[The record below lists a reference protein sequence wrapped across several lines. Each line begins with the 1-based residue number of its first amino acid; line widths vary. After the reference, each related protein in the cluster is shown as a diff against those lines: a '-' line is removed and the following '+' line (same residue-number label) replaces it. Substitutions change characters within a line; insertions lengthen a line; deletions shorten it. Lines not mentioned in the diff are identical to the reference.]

1 MSLLSEP
8 VYFFLIL
15 GVAMILIE
23 IAVLQLSTF
32 WLLFIGIGALAASLL
47 LYLAPGVGWV
57 GGMGIFVVTTVI
69 TTLLLYRPLRAWQN
83 APSPIQGNDAIG
95 QSVAVVER
103 ITADSPG
110 KVTWSGTEWPA
121 ELKQGEEKVLEIGD
135 RAEIVELTGI
145 TLIVS

>member
-57 GGMGIFVVTTVI
+57 GGMGIS
-69 TTLLLYRPLRAWQN
+69 LLRR
-83 APSPIQGNDAIG
+83 
-95 QSVAVVER
+95 
-103 ITADSPG
+103 
-110 KVTWSGTEWPA
+110 
-121 ELKQGEEKVLEIGD
+121 
-135 RAEIVELTGI
+135 
-145 TLIVS
+145 